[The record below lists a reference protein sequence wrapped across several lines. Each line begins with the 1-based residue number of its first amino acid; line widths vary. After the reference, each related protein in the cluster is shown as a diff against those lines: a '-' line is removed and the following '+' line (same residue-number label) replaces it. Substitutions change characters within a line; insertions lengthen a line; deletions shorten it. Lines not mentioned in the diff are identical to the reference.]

1 MNAVTRST
9 EAEGGPAVRAVER
22 NRRAQPNGIWGVILL
37 IATEATLLLAIV
49 GAYWYLR
56 FQSTQW
62 PPRGVPSPSVALPFV
77 LLGVLLLTSVPMAL
91 AAAATKAGR
100 VGPTRAL
107 LVLALLLQAGY
118 LAVQII
124 LLRKDLLDFSP
135 AATAYGSVY
144 FTMIV
149 AHHAHVVIGLLLD
162 VGILVKLT
170 GGLTGYRA
178 VGVRAIALY
187 WHFVNLTAIVV
198 VLTQVAP
205 SL

>member
-1 MNAVTRST
+1 MSAVTRST
-9 EAEGGPAVRAVER
+9 EASGGSEIRDVER
-22 NRRAQPNGIWGVILL
+22 RRLAQPNGWWGVVLL

-49 GAYWYLR
+49 GTYYYLR
-56 FQSTQW
+56 FQTTQW
-62 PPRGVPSPSVALPFV
+62 PPRGIDAPSVALPLV
-77 LLGVLLLTSVPMAL
+77 MMGVLLLTSVPMQL
-91 AAAATKAGR
+91 AAVATRAGR

-107 LVLALLLQAGY
+107 IVLAMLVQAGY

-135 AATAYGSVY
+135 AATAYGSIY

-149 AHHAHVVIGLLLD
+149 AHHAHVAIGLLLD
-162 VGILVKLT
+162 VGILIRLI
-170 GGLTGYRA
+170 GGLTDYRA

-187 WHFVNLTAIVV
+187 WHFVNLMAIVV
-198 VLTQVAP
+198 VLTQLSP